1 MGIVLLTENQK
12 GAFMATQKEAI
23 QFILENFPS
32 EKISDTLIKI
42 VLSWNDGRS
51 QLVFAE
57 VKDEV
62 IAVASPFAESSAI
75 SAQQAI
81 NANETV
87 FGVGMAGDW
96 FALKHAV
103 PLEDV
108 DASEMGV
115 AFNLL
120 AELADELEKK
130 LGLGD
135 NL

>member
-1 MGIVLLTENQK
+1 
-12 GAFMATQKEAI
+12 MATQQEAI

-32 EKISDTLIKI
+32 EKIGDTLIKI
-42 VLSWNDGRS
+42 IMSWDDGRS

-57 VKDEV
+57 VKEDV
-62 IAVASPFAESSAI
+62 MAVSSPFAESSAI

-81 NANETV
+81 NANGTI

-96 FALKHAV
+96 FALKHVV
-103 PLEDV
+103 PLTDV

-115 AFNLL
+115 AFSTL
-120 AELADELEKK
+120 AEHADEIEKK